1 MPPVRILRALGII
14 TSNVTEISLLHFS
27 LTTVERSWEKRH
39 KIWTFKLTRGTN
51 QTSIHSTPS
60 AKSESGSTTFTA
72 SSSEH
77 LCVQKLKLDAFLTQQ
92 VQSSLNR
99 KLLTLLAE
107 GSGRGGEEKK
117 EFFLHEWMSFLS
129 TQNSELSSNL
139 TRQHCFTP
147 STWEGDSRWAEW
159 LTKLNGSLFK
169 SSQTHSCTCCIHTLK
184 GLSVT
189 HKHTHSYMHLLF
201 SHCRGTVVH
210 HSIEPTHH
218 LLHLLPPSWG
228 KRQRGER
235 EQGSCE
241 MEIRFIRWILC
252 CHCWQRGLWPR
263 HFDCF
268 WDRRASVQRG

>member
-39 KIWTFKLTRGTN
+39 KIWTFELTRGTN

-107 GSGRGGEEKK
+107 GSGRGEGKK
-117 EFFLHEWMSFLS
+117 GVF
-129 TQNSELSSNL
+129 L
-139 TRQHCFTP
+139 TRVNVLSQYP
-147 STWEGDSRWAEW
+147 ELRVV
-159 LTKLNGSLFK
+159 LK
-169 SSQTHSCTCCIHTLK
+169 SHQTTL
-184 GLSVT
+184 L
-189 HKHTHSYMHLLF
+189 
-201 SHCRGTVVH
+201 
-210 HSIEPTHH
+210 HSIY
-218 LLHLLPPSWG
+218 L
-228 KRQRGER
+228 
-235 EQGSCE
+235 
-241 MEIRFIRWILC
+241 
-252 CHCWQRGLWPR
+252 
-263 HFDCF
+263 
-268 WDRRASVQRG
+268 RRR

>member
-39 KIWTFKLTRGTN
+39 KIWTFELTRGTN

-107 GSGRGGEEKK
+107 GSGRGGRKK
-117 EFFLHEWMSFLS
+117 RSFS
-129 TQNSELSSNL
+129 YTSECPFSVPRTQ
-139 TRQHCFTP
+139 
-147 STWEGDSRWAEW
+147 
-159 LTKLNGSLFK
+159 
-169 SSQTHSCTCCIHTLK
+169 SCPQISPDNTA
-184 GLSVT
+184 S
-189 HKHTHSYMHLLF
+189 
-201 SHCRGTVVH
+201 
-210 HSIEPTHH
+210 
-218 LLHLLPPSWG
+218 LHLPE
-228 KRQRGER
+228 KEIAGER
-235 EQGSCE
+235 ND
-241 MEIRFIRWILC
+241 
-252 CHCWQRGLWPR
+252 WQN
-263 HFDCF
+263 
-268 WDRRASVQRG
+268 

>member
-39 KIWTFKLTRGTN
+39 KIWTFELTRGTN

-107 GSGRGGEEKK
+107 GSGRGGGNKGV
-117 EFFLHEWMSFLS
+117 F
-129 TQNSELSSNL
+129 L
-139 TRQHCFTP
+139 TRVNVLSQYP
-147 STWEGDSRWAEW
+147 ELRVV
-159 LTKLNGSLFK
+159 LK
-169 SSQTHSCTCCIHTLK
+169 SHQTTL
-184 GLSVT
+184 L
-189 HKHTHSYMHLLF
+189 
-201 SHCRGTVVH
+201 
-210 HSIEPTHH
+210 HSIY
-218 LLHLLPPSWG
+218 L
-228 KRQRGER
+228 
-235 EQGSCE
+235 
-241 MEIRFIRWILC
+241 
-252 CHCWQRGLWPR
+252 
-263 HFDCF
+263 
-268 WDRRASVQRG
+268 RRR